1 MLLPPRRG
9 KVALELSPNTELVFA
24 AGTHGVHSVGASWDR
39 AVGLQQL
46 LGNAR
51 GREKGKKQGDANPG
65 G

>member
-1 MLLPPRRG
+1 M
-9 KVALELSPNTELVFA
+9 ALELSPNTELVFA